1 MATDENGNS
10 GSSDPVDLD
19 RLIGELETE
28 AARRRAEP
36 GYPHD
41 ADARLHFELARRAPD
56 PAAGAALGE
65 LVARVQEAASADG
78 APWSDADSEPK
89 GSARHRRQALA
100 RHLAQVH
107 ASVASLGLAAT
118 AALDAVIV
126 RLEQLEQ
133 RVARLEPLAP
143 GPGPGVSS
151 PSPAVAGAE
160 AHAGAGADAA
170 AHADETLEQW
180 RDTLTEALPAD
191 GRVLYAQARA
201 GEVVAQLRSAGV
213 DAYGVTGTG
222 PRHQPGPDVRRAEL
236 LEHLRAVPDGAL
248 GAVLMVGPPEAM
260 SPHTVGPLVAELGR
274 VTHVVVI
281 VSEAPWWWRLRL
293 GAVEADL
300 APGRP
305 LDPDTWLHAFHGVG
319 MAGSARYDP
328 SGRSYRVV
336 VRARE

>member
-1 MATDENGNS
+1 MATHEKGNS

-78 APWSDADSEPK
+78 APWSEAGSEPK
-89 GSARHRRQALA
+89 GSARHRLEALA

-107 ASVASLGLAAT
+107 ASVTSLGLAAS

-126 RLEQLEQ
+126 RLGQLED

-143 GPGPGVSS
+143 GTGASW
-151 PSPAVAGAE
+151 PAPAAVGAD
-160 AHAGAGADAA
+160 AHAGPDADARA
-170 AHADETLEQW
+170 SETLEHW
-180 RDTLTEALPAD
+180 RDTLTESLPAD

-201 GEVVAQLRSAGV
+201 DEVVVQLRSAGV

-222 PRHQPGPDVRRAEL
+222 PLHQPGPDVRRAEL

-248 GAVLMVGPPEAM
+248 GAVLLVGPPEAM
-260 SPHTVGPLVAELGR
+260 SPQTVGPLVAELGR
-274 VTHVVVI
+274 VTRTVVI
-281 VSEAPWWWRLRL
+281 LSEAPWWWRLRL

-305 LDPDTWLHAFHGVG
+305 LDPDTWLHAFHGVA
-319 MAGSARYDP
+319 MTGSARYDP